1 MCAPWWPRTDPAS
14 ANAAILADLEGGATS
29 IWVTLGGSA
38 TSLDDLPAALAGVIP
53 DIAPIALRPAD
64 DVSELAAAQAFSS
77 WCRDLGIRPH
87 PTSSL
92 GADPIGRAVRS
103 GSAATPDFDLAG
115 IAALAA
121 DLGVRAIVVDG
132 SVAHEAGAGDAAEIG
147 YVLAAGAA
155 YLRQLAAAG
164 YPPDVGCA
172 MLEARFAVT
181 ADQFASVAKLRA
193 ARLTWHRLTELC
205 GVPEPAR
212 GQRQHAVTSRAMFTR
227 YDPWVNLLR
236 TTVAAFAAGVG
247 GAESVTVLPFD
258 AALGIPDAFGRRMA
272 RNISALLDARVARRE
287 GRRSRGRG
295 VRGRDA
301 DHRDRRRRPGRS
313 SSGSKQPA
321 GSWRRSP
328 TARGAS
334 GSTATA
340 AERRRRIAS
349 RRQPITGVSEFPLA
363 GEVLPARSGVPLT
376 DGVDRWAAPFEELR
390 DSGAP
395 ADAVVLVTVGSVAD
409 ASARTLFVENLL
421 AAGGIP
427 YRRPSPG
434 ATRHVAPPRSWSGSD
449 TAYAAGAAEAI
460 AGTAGG
466 GRPEGVPRGAP
477 VGCAAGPGGRSR
489 RGG

>member
-1 MCAPWWPRTDPAS
+1 MTIFPRRS
-14 ANAAILADLEGGATS
+14 RGF
-29 IWVTLGGSA
+29 
-38 TSLDDLPAALAGVIP
+38 IP
-53 DIAPIALRPAD
+53 DIAPIVLRPAD

-155 YLRQLAAAG
+155 YLRQLAVAG

-212 GQRQHAVTSRAMFTR
+212 GQRQHAVTSRAMLTR

-272 RNISALLDARVARRE
+272 RNISALLVHESHVAKAADPAGGAYAVEMLTTEIAGGGLGGVPADRSSGRDPGGARRRLVAGA
-287 GRRSRGRG
+287 GRGDRGRATAPD
-295 VRGRDA
+295 RQPPAA
-301 DHRDRRRRPGRS
+301 DHRGERVPAGRRRSCRLE
-313 SSGSKQPA
+313 A
-321 GSWRRSP
+321 V
-328 TARGAS
+328 
-334 GSTATA
+334 
-340 AERRRRIAS
+340 S
-349 RRQPITGVSEFPLA
+349 R
-363 GEVLPARSGVPLT
+363 
-376 DGVDRWAAPFEELR
+376 
-390 DSGAP
+390 
-395 ADAVVLVTVGSVAD
+395 
-409 ASARTLFVENLL
+409 
-421 AAGGIP
+421 
-427 YRRPSPG
+427 
-434 ATRHVAPPRSWSGSD
+434 
-449 TAYAAGAAEAI
+449 
-460 AGTAGG
+460 
-466 GRPEGVPRGAP
+466 
-477 VGCAAGPGGRSR
+477 
-489 RGG
+489 